1 MAKSSAVVSSFLRC
15 MVTLSLKLYVVCC
28 LIFIRSD
35 FRYLSLETMY
45 SSRMRV
51 VFDWVVMMLLIRFF
65 IRLFS
70 SNCRIRLV

>member
-28 LIFIRSD
+28 LIFFRSD
-35 FRYLSLETMY
+35 FRCLSLETMY